1 MVRVGLTK
9 KIFSLMVRAD
19 YDPIERLASR
29 NNEQK
34 QVCFSK
40 TGPSRSGDVNGTST
54 QHLADCFI
62 AFC

>member
-1 MVRVGLTK
+1 MVQ
-9 KIFSLMVRAD
+9 AD

-34 QVCFSK
+34 QVCCSK